1 MMEAARTEPDQT
13 IDPLETATKKELYAV
28 KAAATVVMNTEPAER
43 PYRRLSEEEFFAH
56 VDQGL
61 AELDAGLGEGSD
73 LVDAEIA
80 AAFGLAM

>member
-1 MMEAARTEPDQT
+1 MKDVARTEPDHT
-13 IDPLETATKKELYAV
+13 TDLETVTKKELR
-28 KAAATVVMNTEPAER
+28 TVHAEGPVMMNTEPAER

-61 AELDAGLGEGSD
+61 AELDSGLGEDSD
-73 LVDAEIA
+73 LVNAEIA